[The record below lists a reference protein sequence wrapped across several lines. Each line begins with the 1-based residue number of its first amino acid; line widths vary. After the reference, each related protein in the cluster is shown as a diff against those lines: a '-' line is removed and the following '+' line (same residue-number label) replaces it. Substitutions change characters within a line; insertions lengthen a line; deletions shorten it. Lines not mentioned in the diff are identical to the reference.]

1 MMKHPVP
8 SYPFPNYFRAACRL
22 AFLLFLAGWVGGCE
36 EVVELETPEEPPRL
50 VVGGLLRVDM
60 EEAFIPVRIRLTE
73 TSGFFG
79 SRPVTRADAA
89 IITVNRYDG
98 ETLVET
104 FNSNLAEEAPGT
116 GIYIPDPD
124 ALFDQRIPTIF
135 LNEEV
140 QFILQVRHQGRQYL
154 AETWF
159 QPAPP
164 IDFLLQGNRTL
175 DGGDETEIIVSFPDP
190 AERDNYYLFEFG
202 EARYLV
208 TEDTFYQGQFFQFSY
223 FYEDPLPAGTELEV
237 HLMGADQ
244 QFYNYM
250 GLLIDQSD
258 LTGPFQAPAA
268 TVRGNVL
275 DATDLDNQDRF
286 DNTDRPDIFPLGYFA
301 VVQEHTRTLTI
312 R

>member
-1 MMKHPVP
+1 MPAHP
-8 SYPFPNYFRAACRL
+8 RAVLSWVARRL
-22 AFLLFLAGWVGGCE
+22 GILLILAGGLAGCE
-36 EVVELETPEEPPRL
+36 EVVELDTPEEPPRL

-60 EEAFIPVRIRLTE
+60 EEAYIPVRIRLTE

-116 GIYIPDPD
+116 GVYIPDPN
-124 ALFDQRIPTIF
+124 AFSDQRIPTIF

-140 QFILQVRHQGRQYL
+140 QFILQIRHQGRQYV
-154 AETWF
+154 AETWY

-175 DGGDETEIIVSFPDP
+175 DQGDETELIVSFTDP
-190 AERDNYYLFEFG
+190 GNRENYYLFEFG
-202 EARYLV
+202 DARFLV
-208 TEDTFYQGQFFQFSY
+208 TEDSFYQGQFFQFSY
-223 FYEDPLPAGTELEV
+223 FYEDPLPAGTELDV
-237 HLMGADQ
+237 RLMGAGQ

-250 GLLIDQSD
+250 GLLIEQSD

-275 DATDLDNQDRF
+275 DATGLDNRDRF
-286 DNTDRPDIFPLGYFA
+286 DNTDRPEVFPLGYFA

>member
-1 MMKHPVP
+1 MNSPDGM
-8 SYPFPNYFRAACRL
+8 NRFRITSRTILWLAA
-22 AFLLFLAGWVGGCE
+22 ALLGACWMSGCE

-60 EEAFIPVRIRLTE
+60 DLAYIPVRIRLTE

-79 SRPVTRADAA
+79 SRPVTQADAA
-89 IITVNRYDG
+89 IITVNRFDG
-98 ETLVET
+98 ENLVET

-116 GIYIPDPD
+116 GVYIPDPN
-124 ALFDQRIPTIF
+124 AFSDQRIPTIF

-140 QFILQVRHQGRQYL
+140 QFILQVRHKGRQYV
-154 AETWF
+154 AETWY

-175 DGGDETEIIVSFPDP
+175 DQGDETELIVSFTDP
-190 AERDNYYLFEFG
+190 ASRENYYLFEFG
-202 EARYLV
+202 DARFLV

-237 HLMGADQ
+237 RLMGADQ
-244 QFYNYM
+244 QFFNYM
-250 GLLIDQSD
+250 DLLIEQSD

-275 DATDLDNQDRF
+275 DATGIDNRDRS
-286 DNTDRPDIFPLGYFA
+286 DNTDRPEVFPLGYFA